1 MRIKIRIKNDDA
13 MGMFFI
19 YSIKVAI
26 CLAAFYL
33 FYKLLLSRD
42 TFHAFNRATLL
53 LLMLL
58 SLVLPFVNISVD
70 EPTVAYDGM
79 VQIEQLLAMGVVD
92 DGPAPSGPTLIQ
104 VLFAIYIIGVALFLV
119 GEICS
124 LVRLHRLISGKYSVT
139 TADGIKIVVIDDDVA
154 PFSWFNNIVISRS
167 DYESGR
173 SEILIHEKAHIARRH
188 SLDIMLCNMLLT
200 FQWFNPAAWL
210 LRRELQNIH
219 EYEADEAVIQSGAD
233 ASEYQLL
240 LIRKAVGERLFS
252 MANNLNHNSL
262 KKRITMMLIK
272 KSNPWNRAKILL
284 TVPVAAVAVV
294 AFATPKAESLSKE
307 IEHDSNALVNSV
319 VRSMPGTAEH
329 LAMSTGEAGAAGMPA
344 EAAAPE
350 TAAADSLR
358 GRVAGVTVGAS
369 KDDGRVFDVVEDQ
382 PRYPGGTN
390 ALMTYLRDNIKYPA
404 EAAKAGIQGKV
415 IVQFVVGKDGTV
427 RDVKPI
433 RNISPELDAE
443 AVRVVAAMPKWV
455 PGYQRGE
462 AVNVRYTLPVNFR
475 MDGGPDSESQKV
487 AGSNIAFSDDV
498 YYVVDGVHVSVAEL
512 KKISADKI
520 NSIEVF
526 KGESAV
532 EKFGEQ
538 AKNGAIV
545 VSTKK

>member
-1 MRIKIRIKNDDA
+1 MRIKIRIKNDNA

-139 TADGIKIVVIDDDVA
+139 TAEGIKIVVIDDDVA

-188 SLDIMLCNMLLT
+188 SLDIMLCNMLLI

-329 LAMSTGEAGAAGMPA
+329 LVMSTGEAGAAGMPA

-369 KDDGRVFDVVEDQ
+369 KDDGRVFDVVEEQ

-415 IVQFVVGKDGTV
+415 IVQFVIGKDGTV

-475 MDGGPDSESQKV
+475 MDGGPDSESQKA

-498 YYVVDGVHVSVAEL
+498 YYVVDGVHVSAAEL

>member
-188 SLDIMLCNMLLT
+188 SLDIMLCNMLLI

-344 EAAAPE
+344 EAAATE

-369 KDDGRVFDVVEDQ
+369 KDDGRVFDVVEEQ

-404 EAAKAGIQGKV
+404 EAAKAGIQGMV
-415 IVQFVVGKDGTV
+415 IVQFVVGKDGAV
-427 RDVKPI
+427 RDIKPVKSV
-433 RNISPELDAE
+433 SPELDAE

-475 MDGGPDSESQKV
+475 MDGGPDSESQKA

-498 YYVVDGVHVSVAEL
+498 YYVVDGVHVSAAEL